1 MNQMIIHHVAFEWF
15 PSVTDVDIAEF
26 GTALA
31 ALPALLP
38 ELVSYTHGEALQLRP
53 DSAVRRS

>member
-1 MNQMIIHHVAFEWF
+1 MIIHHVAFEWF